1 MIEFSENER
10 QDAVLKVFGV
20 GGGGGNALRTMIDS
34 GLGGV
39 EFVIA
44 NTDVQALRESP
55 AQNKI
60 QLGQNLTKGLGAG
73 ANPEVG
79 RSAALEDR
87 DRIAD
92 VIGDADMVFITAGM
106 GGGTG
111 TGAAPV
117 IAEVARASGALTV
130 GVVTKPFMFEGRRRA
145 RQAEEGIKELR
156 DVVDTLITIPNNRL
170 LEIAGESTAMVDAF
184 KMADEVLLN
193 AVKGISDVINVH
205 GLINVDFADVQTI
218 MQSQGL
224 ALMGSGRA
232 TGDNR
237 AVEAALAAVNSP
249 LLDNIDISGAMGILI
264 NITGGSSLTLH
275 EVNAASM
282 AIADAAHEDANIIF
296 GSVIDEDFGDDV
308 KITVIATGFE
318 GPRVSPRR
326 TVSSSARRNESEIP
340 ISMSSRPPMRAENLD
355 TPTHIRQRWAEE
367 GSQGPRQYGAT
378 QGPQTAPPA
387 TDYEGHTLDIPT
399 FLRRQAD

>member
-1 MIEFSENER
+1 MIEFEETNRRE
-10 QDAVLKVFGV
+10 AILKVFGV
-20 GGGGGNALRTMIDS
+20 GGGGGNALHSMINS
-34 GLGGV
+34 GLSGV

-44 NTDVQALRESP
+44 NTDVQALRASP
-55 AQNKI
+55 APTKL
-60 QLGQNLTKGLGAG
+60 QLGQTLTKGLGAG

-87 DRIAD
+87 DRIAE
-92 VIGDADMVFITAGM
+92 VIGSADMVFITAGM

-117 IAEVARASGALTV
+117 IAEVAKAAGALTV
-130 GVVTKPFMFEGRRRA
+130 GVVTRPFMFEGRRRA
-145 RQAEEGIKELR
+145 RQAEEGIKELG
-156 DVVDTLITIPNNRL
+156 DVVDTLITIPNDRL
-170 LEIAGESTAMVDAF
+170 LQIAGESTAMTDAF
-184 KMADEVLLN
+184 KRADEVLLN

-218 MQSQGL
+218 MQNQGL

-232 TGDNR
+232 SGANR
-237 AVEAALAAVNSP
+237 AVEAAHMAIHSP

-264 NITGGSSLTLH
+264 NITGGSNLTLH

-282 AIADAAHEDANIIF
+282 AVADAAHEEANIIF
-296 GSVIDEDFGDDV
+296 GSVIDESFEDEV

-318 GPRVSPRR
+318 QSRPAPRR
-326 TVSSSARRNESEIP
+326 MTPVRREPSEPPYAI
-340 ISMSSRPPMRAENLD
+340 SSRPPMRQNLD

-367 GSQGPRQYGAT
+367 GSHGPRPYPTSQ
-378 QGPQTAPPA
+378 PPA
-387 TDYEGHTLDIPT
+387 LLPPAPEYDGQTLDIPT

>member
-1 MIEFSENER
+1 MIEFSETER
-10 QDAVLKVFGV
+10 RDAVLKVFGV
-20 GGGGGNALRTMIDS
+20 GGGGGNALKTMIES
-34 GLGGV
+34 GLDGV

-44 NTDVQALRESP
+44 NTDVQALRGSK
-55 AQNKI
+55 AANKI

-92 VIGDADMVFITAGM
+92 MIGDADMVFITAGM

-145 RQAEEGIKELR
+145 RQADEGIKELR

-184 KMADEVLLN
+184 KKADEVLLN

-218 MQSQGL
+218 MQNQGM

-232 TGDNR
+232 SGDNR
-237 AVEAALAAVNSP
+237 AVDAAMAAINSP
-249 LLDNIDISGAMGILI
+249 LLDDIDIAGAMGILI

-282 AIADAAHEDANIIF
+282 TIADAAHEDANIIF
-296 GSVIDEDFGDDV
+296 GSVIDESFGDEV

-326 TVSSSARRNESEIP
+326 NASTQARRHESEIP
-340 ISMSSRPPMRAENLD
+340 RVMSSRPPVRSENLD

-367 GSQGPRQYGAT
+367 GSQGPKTYGSSQASIP
-378 QGPQTAPPA
+378 PQT
-387 TDYEGHTLDIPT
+387 DYDGNTLDIPT